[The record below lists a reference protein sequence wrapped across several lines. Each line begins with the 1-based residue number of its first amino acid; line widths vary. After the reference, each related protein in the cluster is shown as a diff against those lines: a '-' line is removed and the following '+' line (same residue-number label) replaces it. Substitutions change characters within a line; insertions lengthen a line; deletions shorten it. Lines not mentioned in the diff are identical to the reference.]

1 MIPRIKFSLS
11 FFLLKISHGES
22 MCQFR
27 LLQVSAPY
35 RTQGEKFYILKWKD
49 QWKHLYCPHNYP
61 NLFPSVHFVQNIS
74 QSLSYLQWP
83 FVELRPPFFLFHI
96 ASEKKYLCLEEEKIW
111 EHIYIYKLVVTNEVT
126 KTSPLV
132 YCCTP
137 SLCYLGGEAVDR
149 WLSQKSKKQHR
160 DNLVGQLVRLIN
172 YWLVKL
178 PVVKLLNY

>member
-1 MIPRIKFSLS
+1 MIPRIQFSLS

-61 NLFPSVHFVQNIS
+61 NLFPSVHFVQNID
-74 QSLSYLQWP
+74 QHLSYLQWP
-83 FVELRPPFFLFHI
+83 FVELRPPFSSFTLRL
-96 ASEKKYLCLEEEKIW
+96 KKSLCFQEHYFR
-111 EHIYIYKLVVTNEVT
+111 EHIYQLVVTHEVT
-126 KTSPLV
+126 KISPLV

-149 WLSQKSKKQHR
+149 WL
-160 DNLVGQLVRLIN
+160 
-172 YWLVKL
+172 
-178 PVVKLLNY
+178 